1 MVLHIPACILY
12 EVIIAGKIR
21 CFLIVVFF
29 LSCLEARVVSYE
41 RDDLVWR
48 PSSGTLGSSVRLS
61 TLAGHPPSPATITL
75 TGWDGVSR
83 WDEGGGTHS
92 QACWEPEQN
101 GQLPWS
107 PSIFSTILSLQQPA
121 SWAMYTAGQ
130 GSKDTQTSPCTHP
143 HSPARSRLV
152 WNHTDNKCQNRI
164 SKPSV
169 FL

>member
-29 LSCLEARVVSYE
+29 LSCFESRAVPYE
-41 RDDLVWR
+41 MNALVWR

-83 WDEGGGTHS
+83 GDKGGESHS
-92 QACWEPEQN
+92 QACLEPEQN
-101 GQLPWS
+101 GQLPGS
-107 PSIFSTILSLQQPA
+107 PSIFSTILSLSP
-121 SWAMYTAGQ
+121 WHHGQ
-130 GSKDTQTSPCTHP
+130 CTQL
-143 HSPARSRLV
+143 AREGKTPRCRYVPIL
-152 WNHTDNKCQNRI
+152 TILRGR
-164 SKPSV
+164 
-169 FL
+169 